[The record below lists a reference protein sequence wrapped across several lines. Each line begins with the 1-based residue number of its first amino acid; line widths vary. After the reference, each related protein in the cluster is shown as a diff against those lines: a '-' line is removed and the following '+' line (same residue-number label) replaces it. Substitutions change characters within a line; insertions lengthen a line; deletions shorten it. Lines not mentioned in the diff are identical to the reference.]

1 MKKNY
6 FMLAATTM
14 MFAACAQT
22 DVVNEVNVESTP
34 QVIGFETFANKA
46 TRAEIK
52 DVTALEKVGFSVWG
66 YKAPTATPMDWDAQ
80 YTVFN
85 NVAVTHD
92 GSAWGYTDKQY
103 WDRTSTYKFYAAAPV
118 QPGGVTYGI
127 DANTGMISITGAA
140 SAKSTDSNDFLID
153 RDGKVPV
160 DGAYTGTEHADVDFD
175 FHHIMSKLS
184 FKLKAAVAENIR
196 VTKLTMTGWN
206 GGNGN
211 FGQIWNVTPSSA
223 ENYAEWSIPS
233 TAPGNVDLVGTG
245 AGNSYIDLPAA
256 GTAVDVQD
264 EYIMVPQAIA
274 ANGLTFTI
282 DFVIDEE
289 EFIGQV
295 GKLATAQVWGTDAHI
310 TYTISVGPDKI
321 DFNVTDVCGWDNKP
335 ETEPGLEIE

>member
-6 FMLAATTM
+6 FMLAAATM
-14 MFAACAQT
+14 MLAACAET
-22 DVVNEVNVESTP
+22 ELVNEVNTVAEP
-34 QVIGFETFANKA
+34 QAIGFETFTNKA

-52 DVTALEKVGFSVWG
+52 DVTALEGVGFSVWG
-66 YKAPTATPMDWDAQ
+66 YKAPTANPMVWTNQ
-80 YTVFN
+80 YPVFEK
-85 NVAVTHD
+85 VAVTHD

-127 DANTGMISITGAA
+127 DENTGMISITGAA

-153 RDGKVPV
+153 RDGKVSV
-160 DGAYTGTEHADVDFD
+160 DGAYTGTEHPAVDFD

-184 FKLKAAVAENIR
+184 FKLKAAVAEEIR

-223 ENYAEWSIPS
+223 ENYAEWSIPA

-245 AGNSYIDLPAA
+245 TGNSYIDLPAA
-256 GTAVDVQD
+256 GTVVGVQD
-264 EYIMVPQAIA
+264 EYIMVPQPIA

-282 DFVIDEE
+282 DFVIDGE

-295 GKLATAQVWGTDAHI
+295 GKLTTAQVWGTDAHI
-310 TYTISVGPDKI
+310 TYTIAVGPDVI
-321 DFNVTDVCGWDNKP
+321 DFNVTNVCGFDAGSLTP
-335 ETEPGLEIE
+335 DLEIE